1 MLTITIQNS
10 DKSFDIRALEN
21 QRIVDVFRALGENG
35 LTRGISENMAVY
47 SRRKKE
53 YVDPELTFVQAGI
66 YAGDWLEPEYPDPNA
81 DIQPGWAQTGQAEK
95 SFDRPQMLFIADKD
109 ADICIAGLE
118 AKLYLSASEVSVEG
132 CTETDIRL
140 NGKRIGDGT
149 HSLRE
154 GDVLCVGI
162 VKVVCGGQSVR
173 IWQGEANTEILLPE
187 IAEDKL
193 PGPDFPY
200 YRRSPR
206 TVKTPDESIIK
217 IETPKPSSYS
227 NRRGLIQMI
236 LPSLGMLAV
245 TVAIGIVLHRGAYML
260 MALGATVMTTIL
272 SVSKF
277 VQDKK
282 QRKEKEKRKAE
293 LYTAYLLDKRKEI
306 FHQWTRE
313 KEAWKYNYPDIR
325 GIAEMVHRYSSRI
338 YERSPQDTDFLTIS
352 VGTYYGKAS
361 FSIEDKTT
369 GLDLDT
375 DEYLED
381 GRYLKET
388 YSYLEKPKIVDLKN
402 THVGLIGEKHV
413 IHEQLKIYI
422 SQLSAAHSYH
432 ELQFIIV
439 CSEEDHDVFG
449 WTKWLR
455 HLTLQNFNLRAL
467 ISTESARDQV
477 LGSLYQ
483 ELKDRMQRLDE
494 GKKETL
500 FLPHYLFII
509 DEPKM
514 IADHSIMEYLGG
526 RYGRTLG
533 FSVIYSG
540 EQQASLP
547 ENIETV
553 LSLEHSK
560 TGRLLLDE
568 KEYVNLDIMLDDGE
582 GVNFEEIARD
592 LGALI
597 HEQGITS
604 RIPETVSF
612 LEMYEVNTP
621 QELQIEERWKKN
633 NAAKSLEVPLGMRNM
648 EDLLYL
654 NLHEKAHGPHG
665 LVAGTTGSGKSELI
679 QSYILSLAVNFHPHE
694 VGFLLIDYKGGGMAG
709 LFRDLP
715 HLLGTITN
723 LDGSESMR
731 ALESIQSELRRRER
745 IFRTMEVNHINAYTD
760 LLRAGKAGEPIPHLF
775 IISDEFA
782 ELKKEQPEFMKELVS
797 TARVGRSLGVHL
809 ILATQ
814 KPAGIVDDQIWSNS
828 RFKLCLKVQT
838 ESDSK
843 EILHTADAANILQT
857 GRAYLQVGNNEI
869 YELFQSAWS
878 GADYMPEAE
887 ENVTQD
893 NRIYL
898 VNELGQG
905 MLINQDLR
913 GAEAGVTPER
923 TQLEAVIGHIHQI
936 WHMENH
942 LPVTAPWLPPLSEK
956 IVNPHMDLSSEKER
970 SITVAAGVVDVPQ
983 EQAQREYEIDLTK
996 DGNIVYI
1003 ASGGYGKS
1011 VFLANIA
1018 LQLAAHHPVSL
1029 LNLYILDFGSNAL
1042 IALSSLPHTAAYIM
1056 LDEEEKLNKFEAR
1069 ISEEIRVR
1077 KKKFAEVMAQNFSV
1091 YNEVAQEPLKA
1102 IAVLVDNYDAL
1113 KELGYEREEFFTR
1126 LTRDGAGV
1134 GIYVV
1139 VTASRTNAIRF
1150 ATLNNFKNKIA
1161 GFNFEES
1168 EVRTLTGRSKY
1179 RLPEVRGRA
1188 MVKAGDTANI
1198 MQLYTPVAF
1207 EDEVDY
1213 GKRIQE
1219 KVNEIIAAYPGEKA
1233 PQIPILPEELS
1244 FGELMR
1250 YPDPDFRWVVGLDSE
1265 TVMPLGIDRQHSPFL
1280 ILGESGSGKT
1290 NALRTLLNQIVGTQ
1304 TVYVIDSRQ
1313 KGLFFYKDKTK
1324 YITTTE
1330 ELEDLANTIQ
1340 QETKAREAILA
1351 ERTAQ
1356 GENPSPE
1363 AAGLEKW
1370 VVVIDEIDDF
1380 IELAGSSA
1388 AVIATR
1394 FERAMQYG
1402 ITFLISAD
1410 AGKLKGADP
1419 LSQSLKSARN
1429 GLLLSGQ
1436 GYLTVFPLRYNEM
1449 PAMPDGILMKNRQC
1463 RRIRLPE
1470 NARDQV

>member
-1 MLTITIQNS
+1 MLTITIQSS
-10 DKSFDIRALEN
+10 DRSFDIRVLEN
-21 QRIVDVFRALGENG
+21 QRIADVFRALGENG
-35 LTRGISENMAVY
+35 LIRDIFENITVY
-47 SRRKKE
+47 SERKKE
-53 YVDPELTFVQAGI
+53 YVDSGLTFAQAGI
-66 YAGDWLEPEYPDPNA
+66 YAGDRLEPGYPDPTA
-81 DIQPGWAQTGQAEK
+81 DIESGWVQAGQGEK
-95 SFDRPQMLFIADKD
+95 SFERPEMLFVADED
-109 ADICIAGLE
+109 ADICISGLE
-118 AKLYLSASEVSVEG
+118 AKIYLSPSEVSVEG
-132 CTETDIRL
+132 CTETEIRI
-140 NGKRIGDGT
+140 NGKRCGNGV
-149 HSLRE
+149 HLLRE
-154 GDVLCVGI
+154 GDVLCVGK
-162 VKVVCGGQSVR
+162 VKMICGRRFIRVYR
-173 IWQGEANTEILLPE
+173 GETNTRILLQE
-187 IAEDKL
+187 VGGYKE
-193 PGPDFPY
+193 PGQDFPY

-206 TVKTPDESIIK
+206 TVKTPDESAVK
-217 IETPKPSSYS
+217 IETPRPSSYS
-227 NRRGLIQMI
+227 NMRGLIQMI

-293 LYTAYLLDKRKEI
+293 LYTAYLLEKRKEI
-306 FHQWTRE
+306 YHQWTRE
-313 KEAWKYNYPDIR
+313 KEAWNYNYPDIR
-325 GIAEMVHRYSSRI
+325 GIAGMVSCYSGRI
-338 YERSPQDTDFLTIS
+338 YERSPQDADFLTVS
-352 VGTYYGKAS
+352 LGTYYGQAS

-381 GRYLKET
+381 GKYLKEK

-402 THVGLIGEKHV
+402 THMGLTGEKHV

-422 SQLSAAHSYH
+422 SQLAVAHSYH

-439 CSEEDHDVFG
+439 CSEEDHVVFG

-455 HLTLQNFNLRAL
+455 HLTLQNYNVRAL
-467 ISTESARDQV
+467 ISSESARDQV

-483 ELKDRMQRLDE
+483 ELKDRKQRLDE

-540 EQQASLP
+540 EKQDSLP
-547 ENIETV
+547 DNIETV
-553 LSLEHSK
+553 LSLKHSR

-582 GVNFEEIARD
+582 GINFENIARD
-592 LGALI
+592 LGVLI

-612 LEMYEVNTP
+612 LEMYQVKTP
-621 QELQIEERWKKN
+621 QELRIEERWRKN
-633 NAAKSLEVPLGMRNM
+633 NAAKSLEVPLGMRTM

-745 IFRTMEVNHINAYTD
+745 IFRTMEVNHINAYTE
-760 LLRAGKAGEPIPHLF
+760 LFRAGKAQEPIPHLF

-782 ELKKEQPEFMKELVS
+782 ELKKEQPEFMKELVT

-843 EILHTADAANILQT
+843 EILHTADAANIIQT

-878 GADYMPEAE
+878 GADYMPETE
-887 ENVTQD
+887 KNVTQD

-898 VNELGQG
+898 VNKLGQG

-913 GAEAGVTPER
+913 GAEVRVAPER
-923 TQLEAVIGHIHQI
+923 TQLEAVIGHIHRI
-936 WHMENH
+936 YHMENQQS
-942 LPVTAPWLPPLSEK
+942 VAAPWLPPLSEK
-956 IVNPHMDLSSEKER
+956 IVNPHMDLSYEKKR
-970 SITVAAGVVDVPQ
+970 SITVAVGIVDVPQ

-1011 VFLANIA
+1011 VFLANTA

-1042 IALSSLPHTAAYIM
+1042 IGLSSLPHTAAYIM
-1056 LDEEEKLNKFEAR
+1056 LDEEEKMDKFESR
-1069 ISEEIRVR
+1069 LSEEIRVR

-1091 YNEVAQEPLKA
+1091 YNEIAKEPLKA
-1102 IAVLVDNYDAL
+1102 IVVLVDNYDAL
-1113 KELGYEREEFFTR
+1113 KELGYEREEYFTR

-1179 RLPEVRGRA
+1179 RLPEIRGRA
-1188 MVKAGDTANI
+1188 MVRAGDTANM

-1213 GKRIQE
+1213 GKRLQE
-1219 KVNEIIAAYPGEKA
+1219 KVNEIIAAFPGEKA
-1233 PQIPILPEELS
+1233 PQIPVLPEELS
-1244 FGELMR
+1244 FSELMR
-1250 YPDPDFRWVVGLDSE
+1250 YPEPDFRLVVGLDSE
-1265 TVMPLGIDRQHSPFL
+1265 TVIPLGIGRQHSPFL

-1290 NALRTLLNQIVGTQ
+1290 NALRTLLNQIAGKQ

-1313 KGLFFYKDKTK
+1313 KGLFSYSDSTE

-1330 ELEDLANTIQ
+1330 DLENLANIIQ
-1340 QETKAREAILA
+1340 QETKARETILS

-1356 GENPSPE
+1356 GKNPSPE
-1363 AAGLEKW
+1363 EAGLEEW
-1370 VVVIDEIDDF
+1370 VIVIDEIDDF
-1380 IELAGSSA
+1380 VELAGNGIS
-1388 AVIATR
+1388 VIAMR
-1394 FERAMQYG
+1394 FERAMRYG

-1436 GYLTVFPLRYNEM
+1436 GYLTIFPLRYNEM
-1449 PAMPDGILMKNRQC
+1449 PAMPDGILMRNRQC

-1470 NARDQV
+1470 NAGKQV